1 MSDRSQFVSHW
12 LGAEAPK
19 TKAVGGQVYGRLTY
33 SVTALLVLLVLVG
46 LVSFLLWLHPE
57 QAGFLWPFH
66 IVLLLACGVLG
77 VVMLFMTRRNVLE
90 PLHEIQQWITVF
102 RSGDLDARVTL
113 ADPGEFDEIIRC
125 LNGFGSALQVLSQDL
140 DLEVDRKTKRLT
152 RKTRSLSLLYDVA
165 ASVNESKD
173 ISSLLV
179 RFLVTLEKS
188 IDIQA
193 ACVYLL
199 EDEENVRLLASIGFK
214 GENIYPQEGLLIN
227 RCRCGDAEPV
237 GAIRFHRFVTECRCE
252 LMDLVDPAD
261 RDFGFVAVTLQYREE
276 RLGEFILF
284 VDQEGSEKCQEDA
297 ELLKSI
303 GNHLGLAIKKAA
315 LDKESLRLNRME
327 ERAHLANELHDSLAQ
342 TLASLKFQVRVLDDT
357 LRRGDES
364 TIWSELE
371 RVENSLDEANIE
383 VRELITHF
391 RAPVDRRGLIPGIET
406 LLTRFRQ
413 ETGIVTF
420 FQHQWGEVTLSE
432 EQELQIV
439 RIIQE
444 ALNNARKHSQADA
457 IRIML
462 RSQEKGVHR
471 LLIEDDGVG
480 FDEPSRSGHS
490 GEHIGLSVM
499 EERASQIN
507 GTLRIESEPG
517 EGVRIILDFSVP
529 NDLGAPGLEGVA

>member
-1 MSDRSQFVSHW
+1 
-12 LGAEAPK
+12 
-19 TKAVGGQVYGRLTY
+19 
-33 SVTALLVLLVLVG
+33 
-46 LVSFLLWLHPE
+46 
-57 QAGFLWPFH
+57 
-66 IVLLLACGVLG
+66 
-77 VVMLFMTRRNVLE
+77 
-90 PLHEIQQWITVF
+90 
-102 RSGDLDARVTL
+102 
-113 ADPGEFDEIIRC
+113 
-125 LNGFGSALQVLSQDL
+125 
-140 DLEVDRKTKRLT
+140 
-152 RKTRSLSLLYDVA
+152 
-165 ASVNESKD
+165 
-173 ISSLLV
+173 
-179 RFLVTLEKS
+179 
-188 IDIQA
+188 
-193 ACVYLL
+193 
-199 EDEENVRLLASIGFK
+199 
-214 GENIYPQEGLLIN
+214 
-227 RCRCGDAEPV
+227 
-237 GAIRFHRFVTECRCE
+237 
-252 LMDLVDPAD
+252 
-261 RDFGFVAVTLQYREE
+261 
-276 RLGEFILF
+276 LF